1 MHPLSWLLTL
11 VLALACACDAT
22 HLEGEASSE
31 GETPSW
37 LFVVNADQATL
48 TSDSLLLSGVAST
61 VIAFTDR
68 PDRGFATITMEK
80 LAALWTEGSDSFEE
94 DPPNAAVDG
103 TITDEDGSTSRCTV
117 EVELR
122 AVPVAAEAG
131 EWIWHTVE
139 LNRWP
144 GCPQEAELVM
154 EGPSILIDP
163 FHVGHTVDGSSVGDQ
178 GCYGT
183 PDASDPF
190 SPSFAM
196 CADCESTADWEL
208 LNGAPPINALC
219 GYGCPAPPSDLP
231 DGLGQPG
238 TCGDI
243 RPSGELPSPL
253 PLARG
258 QTSIYDAKG
267 DLSWQPCMT
276 MSYGECCESI
286 GESPDAPLNGC
297 PCGQF
302 LCDPIE

>member
-1 MHPLSWLLTL
+1 MHHNRWLLTL
-11 VLALACACDAT
+11 VLALACACDAS
-22 HLEGEASSE
+22 HPEGEASSE

-163 FHVGHTVDGSSVGDQ
+163 FNITHTVSGASAGEP

-183 PDASDPF
+183 PDYSNGASPY
-190 SPSFAM
+190 SYMM
-196 CADCESTADWEL
+196 CADCESTAVIDLGEAGTYD
-208 LNGAPPINALC
+208 NVLC
-219 GYGCPAPPSDLP
+219 GYGCSAPPSDLP
-231 DGLGQPG
+231 DGFEYPG
-238 TCGDI
+238 GSQSA
-243 RPSGELPSPL
+243 PPSPCDMTAYVNAPQVL
-253 PLARG
+253 G
-258 QTSIYDAKG
+258 
-267 DLSWQPCMT
+267 QPCMT
-276 MSYGECCESI
+276 MTYGECCESL
-286 GESPDAPLNGC
+286 GESPDAPSNGC
-297 PCGQF
+297 NCGGGY
-302 LCDPIE
+302 LCDSIE